1 VKVLGSSK
9 FESIERDVI
18 EQIEGLKEGGE
29 GRVVLVVDQPD
40 LVLAVMGEEVGV
52 GAVAGVMGEMVLT
65 LREVWCL
72 RALLLLCY
80 ATVTVVG
87 PYTRVVGTGG

>member
-1 VKVLGSSK
+1 MLGSSK

-40 LVLAVMGEEVGV
+40 LVLAVMG
-52 GAVAGVMGEMVLT
+52 
-65 LREVWCL
+65 
-72 RALLLLCY
+72 
-80 ATVTVVG
+80 
-87 PYTRVVGTGG
+87 